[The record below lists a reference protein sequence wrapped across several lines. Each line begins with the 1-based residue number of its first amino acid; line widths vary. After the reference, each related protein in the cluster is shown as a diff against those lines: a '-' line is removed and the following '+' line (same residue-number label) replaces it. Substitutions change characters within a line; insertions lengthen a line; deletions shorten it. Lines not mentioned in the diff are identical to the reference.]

1 MDSQVTISE
10 YASRHGVSA
19 STVRRCIKA
28 GALSARLVGGRYFIN
43 DEQVDSQ
50 MDSHVNSQDDH
61 GTDQVNSQSSQVDQS
76 ELVAQ
81 LQSEVEYLRDQLD
94 KQTSLLAVTTQ
105 QNASLTK
112 QLERPKPAVR
122 SGGVGEDSG

>member
-1 MDSQVTISE
+1 MDSHVDSQVTISE

-19 STVRRCIKA
+19 STVRRRIKA

-43 DEQVDSQ
+43 DEQVD
-50 MDSHVNSQDDH
+50 
-61 GTDQVNSQSSQVDQS
+61 SQSSQVDQS